1 MKKQPTKQDITAGD
15 VLPLSFED
23 SADPMPERYEVE
35 NDSIQNINQVQD
47 LLDVVEKEKQ
57 QNKKAGI
64 ETVNNS
70 SSHNGNDVGQ
80 GSIDF
85 EVIQANIAA
94 AAAIDPSSERETPD
108 IQKTVLDRA
117 LVEKSMLLSSA

>member
-1 MKKQPTKQDITAGD
+1 
-15 VLPLSFED
+15 
-23 SADPMPERYEVE
+23 MPERYEVE

-70 SSHNGNDVGQ
+70 SQNGNDVGQ

-94 AAAIDPSSERETPD
+94 AAAIDPSERETPD
-108 IQKTVLDRA
+108 MQKSVLDRA